1 VPGSS
6 TREANGPQGASVTYV
21 TPVAVDLVDGPIPPS
36 CTPASGTTFR
46 LGVTQVKCT
55 ATDTRSNT
63 ATALFNVTVADSQPP
78 VLTTPHGI
86 TISSKGAGSVA
97 ASDVTLTAWLAAANA
112 NDLVDGPVKVS
123 NDAPSTFS
131 VGVTYVSF
139 SAVDRAGNKV
149 AKAESVTVIAGP
161 APVPVVSDTT
171 PPDDVRDLELVR
183 GNSAITLLWAKPR
196 ATDFDHVVVLRSDAD
211 AIATEREVYRGP
223 GVAFNDTGLVNGKTY
238 RYVVRSV
245 DAAGNR
251 SVGLAI
257 LGSPVAP
264 QLLKPATG
272 SKLKAPKKVVFVWA
286 GSRSATYYN
295 LQLFRGGKKVFSAW
309 PVANRLTL
317 AKKWTFEK
325 KKYALAKGVYRWF
338 VWPGTGPRS
347 ANRYGSVLG
356 ESTFTVS

>member
-1 VPGSS
+1 
-6 TREANGPQGASVTYV
+6 
-21 TPVAVDLVDGPIPPS
+21 
-36 CTPASGTTFR
+36 
-46 LGVTQVKCT
+46 
-55 ATDTRSNT
+55 
-63 ATALFNVTVADSQPP
+63 
-78 VLTTPHGI
+78 
-86 TISSKGAGSVA
+86 
-97 ASDVTLTAWLAAANA
+97 
-112 NDLVDGPVKVS
+112 
-123 NDAPSTFS
+123 
-131 VGVTYVSF
+131 
-139 SAVDRAGNKV
+139 
-149 AKAESVTVIAGP
+149 
-161 APVPVVSDTT
+161 
-171 PPDDVRDLELVR
+171 
-183 GNSAITLLWAKPR
+183 
-196 ATDFDHVVVLRSDAD
+196 
-211 AIATEREVYRGP
+211 
-223 GVAFNDTGLVNGKTY
+223 VAFNDTGLVNGKTY

>member
-1 VPGSS
+1 
-6 TREANGPQGASVTYV
+6 
-21 TPVAVDLVDGPIPPS
+21 
-36 CTPASGTTFR
+36 
-46 LGVTQVKCT
+46 VTQVKCT
-55 ATDTRSNT
+55 ATDTHSNT
-63 ATALFNVTVADSQPP
+63 ATAVFNVTDADTQPP

-123 NDAPSTFS
+123 NDAPKTFP

-139 SAVDRAGNKV
+139 SAVDRAGNK
-149 AKAESVTVIAGP
+149 ASKAETVTVTAAP

-171 PPDDVRDLELVR
+171 PPDDVRALELVR
-183 GNSAITLLWAKPR
+183 GNGAITLLWAKPR
-196 ATDFDHVVVLRSDAD
+196 ATDFDHVIILRSDAA
-211 AIATEREVYRGP
+211 AIATERQVYDGP

-257 LGSPVAP
+257 LGSPAAP
-264 QLLKPATG
+264 QLLRPATG
-272 SKLKAPKKVVFVWA
+272 TTMKAPKKVVFVWA
-286 GSRSATYYN
+286 ASRSATYYN

-347 ANRYGSVLG
+347 ANRYGPVLG